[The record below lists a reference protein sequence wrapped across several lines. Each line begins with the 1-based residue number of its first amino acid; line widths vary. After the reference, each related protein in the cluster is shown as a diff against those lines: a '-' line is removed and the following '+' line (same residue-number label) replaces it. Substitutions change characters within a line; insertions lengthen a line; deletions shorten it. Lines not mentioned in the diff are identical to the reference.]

1 MDKVGI
7 SPKEKTKTKTIFK
20 YQVEIMDQKNIITEL
35 KKFIR
40 GVQQKTRSSRR
51 KAQQTQSQI
60 IGNYSVRRAK
70 KKKE

>member
-1 MDKVGI
+1 MDKMRI
-7 SPKEKTKTKTIFK
+7 SPKEKKNKTIFK
-20 YQVEIMDQKNIITEL
+20 YQAEIMDLKNTKTEL

-51 KAQQTQSQI
+51 KDQQTQRQI